1 MDLLLIDDDE
11 VDRTAI
17 IRALRQSKLTFN
29 VVEANCAF
37 DGLNLALERHF
48 DGILLDYLLPDA
60 NGLEVLIKLNAM
72 TQDQTVVV
80 MLSRYEDEK
89 LAQRCIELGAQD
101 FLLKD
106 EVNSRIL
113 TRAIRYAKQRSSMA
127 LALRNSHQ
135 KLKELAEHDSLTKLV
150 NRYGFELCL
159 NRAIAR
165 VKRSND
171 FLAVILLD
179 LDDFK
184 AINDTLGHQVG
195 DTLLVQV
202 ASRLNDLLRDG
213 DVLARLGGDEFV
225 VLVTDDEHQYF
236 PMIVANRLLKAFE
249 EIFCLGDNDVFIGAS
264 IGVAFYNEAASNS
277 EELMKSA
284 DIAMYRAKKM
294 GRNQIQF
301 YSEALDKEVRY
312 RNHIESSLR
321 MALKRNEFKV
331 FYQVQVNAK
340 THQLVGMEALIRWQ
354 HPTDGIIG
362 PDQFLPIAVEI
373 GLMAEIGDWVLEQA
387 CAQAQRW
394 LTQLLPTG
402 LTFTIAVNLSASQID
417 NGRLFDKIVHALQ
430 LTGLPPCALELEITE
445 NCLIE
450 DPHEHAKELD
460 KIAQLGVR
468 FALDDFGTGFSS
480 LEHIKL
486 FPISV
491 LKIDKS
497 FIASYDKDEKDTRLL
512 TALFN
517 FAHGFN
523 VISVAEGV
531 ETMQQAEF
539 CTSRHCTVLQ
549 GYLFSPPLDAMTFE
563 AKYIL
568 PLLTPTQVRM

>member
-11 VDRTAI
+11 VDGTAV
-17 IRALRQSKLTFN
+17 IRALRQSKLAFN
-29 VVEANCAF
+29 VIEANCAF

-48 DGILLDYLLPDA
+48 DGILLDYMLPDA

-113 TRAIRYAKQRSSMA
+113 TRAIRYAKQRASMA

-165 VKRSND
+165 AKRSNNY
-171 FLAVILLD
+171 LAVILLD

-184 AINDTLGHQVG
+184 AINDTLGHQTG
-195 DTLLVQV
+195 DILLVKV
-202 ASRLNDLLRDG
+202 ASRLSEVLRDG
-213 DVLARLGGDEFV
+213 DVIARLGGDEFV
-225 VLVTDDEHQYF
+225 VLVTDDDYKYF

-249 EIFCLGDNDVFIGAS
+249 EVFCLGDNDVLIGAS
-264 IGVAFYNEAASNS
+264 IGVAFYNEAASDS
-277 EELMKSA
+277 SELMKCA

-301 YSEALDKEVRY
+301 YSEALDREVRY

-321 MALKRNEFKV
+321 VALRQNEFKV
-331 FYQVQVNAK
+331 YYQAQVDSL
-340 THQLVGMEALIRWQ
+340 THQMVGMEALIRWQ
-354 HPTDGIIG
+354 HLKDGVIA
-362 PDQFLPIAVEI
+362 PDQFLPIAEEM
-373 GLMAEIGDWVLEQA
+373 GLMEEIGDWVLTEA
-387 CAQAQRW
+387 CRQAQIW
-394 LTQLLPTG
+394 LTQLKPIG
-402 LTFTIAVNLSASQID
+402 RDFTIAVNLSASQIAQID
-417 NGRLFDKIVHALQ
+417 LLSKIIQTLE
-430 LTGLPPCALELEITE
+430 LTGLPPTALELEITE

-450 DPHEHAKELD
+450 DPHEHAKVLD
-460 KIAQLGVR
+460 QIAKLGVR

-512 TALFN
+512 AALLN
-517 FAHGFN
+517 FAYGFN

-531 ETMQQAEF
+531 ETLEQAEF
-539 CTSRHCTVLQ
+539 CTARNCNILQ
-549 GYLFSPPLDAMTFE
+549 GYLFSRPLEAMDFE
-563 AKYIL
+563 AKFIT
-568 PLLTPTQVRM
+568 PLLTKL

>member
-165 VKRSND
+165 AKRCHD
-171 FLAVILLD
+171 YLAVILLD

-184 AINDTLGHQVG
+184 AINDTLGHQTG
-195 DTLLVQV
+195 DILLVKV
-202 ASRLNDLLRDG
+202 AARLSEVLRDG
-213 DVLARLGGDEFV
+213 DIIARLGGDEFV
-225 VLVTDDEHQYF
+225 VLVTDNDYKYF
-236 PMIVANRLLKAFE
+236 PMIVANRLLKVFE
-249 EIFCLGDNDVFIGAS
+249 DVFCLGENDVLIGAS

-277 EELMKSA
+277 SELMKCA

-321 MALKRNEFKV
+321 TALKRNEFKV
-331 FYQVQVNAK
+331 HYQAQVNAK

-354 HPTDGIIG
+354 HPVDGIIT
-362 PDQFLPIAVEI
+362 PDQFLPIAEEI
-373 GLMAEIGDWVLEQA
+373 GLMEDIDDWVLEQA
-387 CAQAQRW
+387 CIQAQVW
-394 LTQLLPTG
+394 LTQLQPTG
-402 LTFTIAVNLSASQID
+402 REFTIAVNLSASQIG
-417 NGRLFDKIVHALQ
+417 NENLFDKIANTLTK
-430 LTGLPPCALELEITE
+430 TGLPAVALELEITE

-450 DPHEHAKELD
+450 DPHEHAKMLD
-460 KIAQLGVR
+460 RIAELGVR

-497 FIASYDKDEKDTRLL
+497 FVASYDKDDKDTRLL
-512 TALFN
+512 AALLN

-531 ETMQQAEF
+531 ETIEQAEF

-549 GYLFSPPLDAMTFE
+549 GYFFSRPLDATEFE

-568 PLLTPTQVRM
+568 PLLT